1 MKIIYISSACPI
13 DEIDK
18 INNHLK
24 KKMQVSSI
32 KYHNNLINGF
42 LENNINIYSIY
53 GLPISKKICNK
64 IIWKTKKIKKDKCEY
79 IQAGFLN
86 LPILKNIS
94 VNITI
99 RKIIKKI
106 LQFEKEEIVIIFDG
120 AYISIYPTIKKYSSQ
135 LKVFQIVADVY
146 DYMAKVDNKSNYND
160 LVVKIVR
167 KYVNYCNKKMT
178 GYIFLNK
185 NMGNLYNTNNYV
197 VVEGISTKKN
207 FEKIKNITNKKNIM
221 YAGGLFDKF
230 GVKNL
235 IEAFMKIDNKN
246 YELSLYGYGD
256 LDNYIKEKAKIDK
269 RIQYFGMQDI
279 ETVIKAEQCAD
290 ILINPRPTNLEFQKY
305 SFPSK
310 IIEYMSSGTPVLT
323 TKVEGMPAEYDNYL
337 FYIDDYSIDGLK
349 CKIEDIINLDDNV
362 KDRVGIE
369 AYNFIQ
375 NIKSPKKQ
383 AEKIL
388 NFINSIEEK
397 NEKNM

>member
-167 KYVNYCNKKMT
+167 KYVSCCNKKMT

-207 FEKIKNITNKKNIM
+207 FEKIKNINNKKNIM

-375 NIKSPKKQ
+375 NSKSPKKQ

>member
-185 NMGNLYNTNNYV
+185 NMENLYNTNNYV